1 MGRSESQGGVVTVD
15 ETKAR
20 LKHPK
25 QYQVILINDDYTPMD
40 FVVSILETI
49 FRKSPSEAVR
59 IMLEV
64 HEQGKAV
71 CGVYTLQIAET
82 KVAEVRER
90 ARAAGHPLEATMEEV
105 TNR

>member
-1 MGRSESQGGVVTVD
+1 MGRSDSQGGVVTVD
-15 ETKAR
+15 KTKAG

-40 FVVSILETI
+40 FVVLILETI

-59 IMLEV
+59 LMLEV
-64 HEQGKAV
+64 HQQGRAV
-71 CGVYTLQIAET
+71 CGVYSLQIAET